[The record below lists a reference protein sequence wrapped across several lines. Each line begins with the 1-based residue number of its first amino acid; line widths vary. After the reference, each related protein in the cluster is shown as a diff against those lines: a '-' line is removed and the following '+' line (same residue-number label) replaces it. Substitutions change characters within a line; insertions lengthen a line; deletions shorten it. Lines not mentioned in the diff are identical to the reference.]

1 MKGLRVLN
9 TRPLSQGA
17 ILEKAIVTAGGLSIN
32 LPCITISA
40 TELSWLN
47 SMPRL
52 CHVEQ
57 AIFISANAVHYYFDA
72 LKQNHIDWPASILV
86 IAVGSATAAA
96 LAEQGIQVHCIPSTA
111 DSEHLI
117 QLERL
122 QHVKNK
128 GVLLIKGIGGRSL
141 IADTLL
147 SRGAKLTPLDVYRR
161 DSPDVPKE
169 YIHSLWQNDAVDII
183 LLTSEQAMNNLLG
196 LFKDEG
202 LSWLRK
208 KPCLVI
214 SERLAEVAE
223 SLGFKT
229 IITCPHNKILDAL
242 YSYNQGVKHD
252 NKP

>member
-47 SMPRL
+47 SMPQL

-72 LKQNHIDWPASILV
+72 LKQNHIDWPASIFV

-117 QLERL
+117 QLESL

-128 GVLLIKGIGGRSL
+128 CVLLIKGVGGRSL

-147 SRGAKLTPLDVYRR
+147 SRGANLTPLDVYLR
-161 DSPDVPKE
+161 DLPEVSKE
-169 YIHSLWQNDAVDII
+169 YINSLWQNDAVDII
-183 LLTSEQAMNNLLG
+183 LLTSEQAMKNLLG
-196 LFKDEG
+196 LFKEEG
-202 LSWLRK
+202 LSWLRN

-214 SERLAEVAE
+214 SQRLADVAE
-223 SLGFKT
+223 SLGIKT
-229 IITCPHNKILDAL
+229 IITCPHDKILDAL
-242 YSYNQGVKHD
+242 FRYNQGVKHD